1 MQVSGRSVHLY
12 IESGSSFH
20 SLIWLHRFPRIW
32 NCLGFSYFYPDSA
45 DDRREIKRR
54 IRKHA
59 PPSLLLSFHPSPS
72 PSIRLRHEKNDGLS
86 VWGSN
91 TLTATA
97 HHRDSKSFS
106 RRVRVG
112 CPTASAFRWRL
123 PSPESCQCREQHEVE
138 QEKSPETAAAGVR
151 RGDGGGAEA
160 VVETSRSWS
169 KGNKKVEADG
179 ERWRL
184 QTRTRSPGGGSVSV
198 HCRWCEKGSY
208 LVQFNESRWMLC
220 INTSI
225 TLAKTGK
232 ADKY

>member
-1 MQVSGRSVHLY
+1 MHL
-12 IESGSSFH
+12 
-20 SLIWLHRFPRIW
+20 
-32 NCLGFSYFYPDSA
+32 
-45 DDRREIKRR
+45 
-54 IRKHA
+54 
-59 PPSLLLSFHPSPS
+59 PPSFSPS
-72 PSIRLRHEKNDGLS
+72 TPPPLPPS
-86 VWGSN
+86 VWG
-91 TLTATA
+91 LRRMTAWA
-97 HHRDSKSFS
+97 FGIKHAHRDCTSQGLQSFS

-160 VVETSRSWS
+160 VVKRSRSWS

-198 HCRWCEKGSY
+198 HCRWCDKGSY
-208 LVQFNESRWMLC
+208 AVQFNENRWMLC
-220 INTSI
+220 INTNI
-225 TLAKTGK
+225 TLAKKEKPININDNTVQK
-232 ADKY
+232 DITRRE